1 MDVFDFVN
9 SINNT
14 KKNLFQEDPNVD
26 KIYVPFIVNNSL
38 SYFLDTV
45 LHANFMNRMSHIS
58 KRMQYEYYLHSVRK
72 GKRYS
77 KWHKFDSKKDDLEFI
92 KQLYDCSDKKSREY
106 LNILTKEQLNQL
118 RQQFNTGGNIKLN
131 K

>member
-14 KKNLFQEDPNVD
+14 KKNLYTEDQNVD
-26 KIYVPFIVNNSL
+26 KIYVPFIVNKAL

-45 LHANFMNRMSHIS
+45 LHANFMNGMPHIS
-58 KRMQYEYYLHSVRK
+58 KKMQYEYYLHSIRK

-77 KWHKFDSKKDDLEFI
+77 KWHKFDSDLEELEFI
-92 KQLYDCSDKKSREY
+92 KQLYECSDKKAKDY
-106 LNILTKEQLNQL
+106 LNILTKEQLAQL
-118 RQQFNTGGNIKLN
+118 RHQFNIGGNMKLD